1 MTMSETRFSELLPRV
16 EAGESGAWDAL
27 MQLVYQDL
35 KRVAHNQMTRISPG
49 QTLST
54 TVLVHETFEKLA
66 SQAGLAISDRSH
78 FYSLC
83 ASAMRHIVID
93 HYRKR
98 SADKRRADPDAMADY
113 ENRRVTP
120 DIDSAL
126 IELGQ
131 AMDQLER
138 RDPRLLQVFEMRFF
152 AGLSDAEISSRLGLS
167 DRSVQRLV
175 ARARAW
181 VGVGLDPEA

>member
-1 MTMSETRFSELLPRV
+1 MNEARFSDLLQRV
-16 EAGESGAWDAL
+16 EAGETEAWDAL
-27 MQLVYQDL
+27 MRLVYQDL
-35 KRVAHNQMTRISPG
+35 KRVARNQMARISPG

-54 TVLVHETFEKLA
+54 TVLVHEAFEKLA
-66 SQAGLAISDRSH
+66 AQVGLSISDRSH

-98 SADKRRADPDAMADY
+98 GTGKRSADRSAVAEY
-113 ENRRVTP
+113 ENRRLNP

-126 IELGQ
+126 TELGH
-131 AMDQLER
+131 ALDQLER
-138 RDPRLLQVFEMRFF
+138 RDPRMLQVFEMRYF
-152 AGLSDAEISSRLGLS
+152 AGLTDAEIGARLELS
-167 DRSVQRLV
+167 DRTVQRLA

-181 VGVGLDPEA
+181 VGAGLDPEA

>member
-1 MTMSETRFSELLPRV
+1 MNEARFSELLQRV

-27 MQLVYQDL
+27 MRLVYEDL
-35 KRVAHNQMTRISPG
+35 KRVAHNQMARISPG

-66 SQAGLAISDRSH
+66 TQAGLSINDRSH

-83 ASAMRHIVID
+83 AGAMRHIVID

-98 SADKRRADPDAMADY
+98 GTEKRRADPDAMAAY

-126 IELGQ
+126 TELGR

-138 RDPRLLQVFEMRFF
+138 RDPRLLEVFEMRFF
-152 AGLSDAEISSRLGLS
+152 AGLTDAEIASRLGLS
-167 DRSVQRLV
+167 DRTVQRLV
-175 ARARAW
+175 AKARAW
-181 VGVGLDPEA
+181 VGAGLGSGA